1 MGTHP
6 IFESDFDCLTEQKT
20 REMASANKIMSPE
33 NDQEFLSHTGDKTKV
48 FCIDFFAEWCGPC
61 KQIAPYF
68 SQLATEYPSVG
79 FLKVDI
85 DKCENTAAR
94 FGVRAV
100 PTFIF
105 LKGGQTLATL
115 KGINKDGLKNKLE
128 ELSKDSGA
136 VPLEGAPM
144 GMKDLAQFVDKT
156 KTECLNDGSG
166 SLACALED
174 EVGELTSDCDEQL
187 LIRTAFIQPIKLHSI
202 MFKAGGDIEQ
212 APKTI
217 RLFVN
222 VTNPLDF
229 DDAESAPATQ
239 ELELDSKLLGTMI
252 PLRFV
257 KFQNVQNLTIFIK
270 DNLGGGDVT
279 ALSRIQFIGQTM
291 SQTNM
296 NEFKRV
302 AGKVGEGE

>member
-1 MGTHP
+1 MATACN
-6 IFESDFDCLTEQKT
+6 SDH
-20 REMASANKIMSPE
+20 
-33 NDQEFLSHTGDKTKV
+33 EFLSATNDKTKV

-68 SQLATEYPSVG
+68 AQLATEYPSVG

-128 ELSKDSGA
+128 ELSKESGA
-136 VPLEGAPM
+136 TPLEGAPT
-144 GMKDLAQFVDKT
+144 GMKDLAQFIDKT
-156 KTECLNDGSG
+156 KTECLNEVDGT
-166 SLACALED
+166 LACALED
-174 EVGELTSDCDEQL
+174 ESGELKSDCDEQL

-202 MFKAGGDIEQ
+202 KFNAGGDIEQ

-239 ELELDSKLLGTMI
+239 ELELDAKLLDTMI

-257 KFQNVQNLTIFIK
+257 KFQNVQNLTIFVK

-279 ALSRIQFIGQTM
+279 AISRIQFIGQTM

-296 NEFKRV
+296 SEFKRV